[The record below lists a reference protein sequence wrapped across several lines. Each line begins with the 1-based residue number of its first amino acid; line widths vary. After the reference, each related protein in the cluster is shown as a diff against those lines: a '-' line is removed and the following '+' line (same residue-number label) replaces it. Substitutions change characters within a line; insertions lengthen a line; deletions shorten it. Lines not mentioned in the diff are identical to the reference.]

1 MTQVILH
8 LAKLEDWAEAVS
20 TGLYRTST
28 RDKSLADVGFIHA
41 STPEQLASVASSVY
55 KDFLG
60 ELVILEMDLAQF
72 EQAGLKVLFED
83 GGDDEQYPNIYGP
96 IPVELV
102 SNTKPAVMIEGA
114 LQALEQ

>member
-8 LAKLEDWAEAVS
+8 LAKLESWSEAVS
-20 TGLYRTST
+20 MGLYKVST
-28 RDKSLADVGFIHA
+28 RDKALEDVGFIHA
-41 STPEQLASVASSVY
+41 STPDQLASVASSVY

-60 ELVILEMDLAQF
+60 ELVILEMDLAQL
-72 EQAGLKVLFED
+72 EQAGLEVLFED

-102 SNTKPAVMIEGA
+102 LSTKPAVMVAG
-114 LQALEQ
+114 LLHHL